1 MINKNR
7 HLHHVVFFKDVLVVF
22 YMKEEVFAYIYN
34 FRFQVLFQLGMMFE
48 GLRQRQQEC
57 WQTIG

>member
-7 HLHHVVFFKDVLVVF
+7 HLHHVVFFQDVLVVF
-22 YMKEEVFAYIYN
+22 YMKEEVFAYICN

-48 GLRQRQQEC
+48 GLRQRQQEY
-57 WQTIG
+57 